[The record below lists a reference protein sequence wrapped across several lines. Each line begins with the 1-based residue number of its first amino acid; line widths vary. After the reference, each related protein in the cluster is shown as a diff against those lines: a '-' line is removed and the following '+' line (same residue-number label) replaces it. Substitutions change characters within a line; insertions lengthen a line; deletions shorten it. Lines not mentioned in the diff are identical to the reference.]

1 MLAAYHARW
10 AAGNRSTIQGE
21 VRYIAEVF
29 AAMAAAQPG
38 ERDLLL
44 AGDFNLVPD
53 HLQAVISVPVTTEGS
68 GSTVNSR
75 GAVTTN
81 VYDHILIHDTDA
93 TQERIDTPHVL
104 NVIGVATSPKG
115 FYRTMSDHLPV
126 ALTLDASGPDD
137 D

>member
-1 MLAAYHARW
+1 
-10 AAGNRSTIQGE
+10 
-21 VRYIAEVF
+21 
-29 AAMAAAQPG
+29 
-38 ERDLLL
+38 
-44 AGDFNLVPD
+44 
-53 HLQAVISVPVTTEGS
+53 
-68 GSTVNSR
+68 VNSS

-93 TQERIDTPHVL
+93 TQERIEMPHVL
-104 NVIGVATSPKG
+104 NVIGVATSPRG